1 MRVLYLY
8 CHPLPESFHA
18 GILQESLKGL
28 AEAGHEVDLC
38 DLYKE
43 KFDPVLWEQDRRD
56 YHDLDKNQRGLETYI
71 ERLRRAD
78 ALVVQFPTWTFG
90 LPAMLKGYFDRIM
103 MPGVAFDISDPGNVK
118 PMLSNIRTV
127 TGVSTY
133 GRPRWVAMYV
143 GDPPRRT
150 VVRYLPR
157 LMHAKCKVQYHA
169 LYHMNV
175 ASLTQRIA
183 FMERVR
189 SAMRELA

>member
-18 GILQESLKGL
+18 AILKESLAGL
-28 AEAGHEVDLC
+28 AEAGHAVDLL

-43 KFDPVLWEQDRRD
+43 NFNPVLSEQDRRD
-56 YHDLDKNQRGLETYI
+56 YHDLDRNQRGLESYI
-71 ERLRRAD
+71 DRLRKAD

-90 LPAMLKGYFDRIM
+90 MPAMLKGYFDRLM
-103 MPGVAFDISDPGNVK
+103 MPGVAFDLSEPSNAK
-118 PMLSNIRTV
+118 PMLTNIKTV
-127 TGVSTY
+127 MGVSTY

-150 VVRYLPR
+150 VTRYLPR
-157 LMHAKCKVQYHA
+157 LMARRCRVSYHA

-175 ASLTQRIA
+175 ASLTQRIS
-183 FMERVR
+183 FLERVR
-189 SAMRELA
+189 GAMRDLA

>member
-18 GILQESLKGL
+18 AILQESLKGL
-28 AEAGHEVDLC
+28 ADGGHQVDLL

-43 KFDPVLWEQDRRD
+43 NFNPVLSEQDRRD
-56 YHDLDKNQRGLETYI
+56 YHDLAKNQRGLEGHI
-71 ERLRRAD
+71 ERLRGAD

-90 LPAMLKGYFDRIM
+90 MPAMLKGYFDRIM
-103 MPGVAFDISDPGNVK
+103 MPGVAFDLSEPSNAK
-118 PMLSNIRTV
+118 PMLTNIRTV
-127 TGVSTY
+127 AGISTY

-150 VVRYLPR
+150 VTRYLPR
-157 LMHAKCKVQYHA
+157 LMNARCRVGYHA

-175 ASLTQRIA
+175 ASLAQRTA
-183 FMERVR
+183 FMGRVR
-189 SAMRELA
+189 GAMRVLV

>member
-1 MRVLYLY
+1 VRVLYLY

-18 GILQESLKGL
+18 SILQESLQGL
-28 AEAGHEVDLC
+28 AEAGHEVDLL

-43 KFDPVLWEQDRRD
+43 KFDPVLSEQDRRD

-103 MPGVAFDISDPGNVK
+103 MPGVAFDITNPANVT
-118 PMLSNIRTV
+118 PMLSNIGSI
-127 TGVSTY
+127 TGISTY
-133 GRPRWVAMYV
+133 GRPRWVALYV

-150 VVRYLPR
+150 ITRYLPR
-157 LMHAKCKVQYHA
+157 LMHPKCDVRYHA

-175 ASLTQRIA
+175 ASLSQRLA
-183 FMERVR
+183 FMARVR
-189 SAMRELA
+189 DAMRKI

>member
-8 CHPLPESFHA
+8 CHPLAESFHA
-18 GILQESLKGL
+18 AILKEGL
-28 AEAGHEVDLC
+28 AGLEEAGHSVDLL

-43 KFDPVLWEQDRRD
+43 NFNPVLSEQDRRD
-56 YHDLDKNQRGLETYI
+56 YHDLDKNQRGLEGYI
-71 ERLRRAD
+71 ERLRQAE

-90 LPAMLKGYFDRIM
+90 MPAMLKGYFDRLM
-103 MPGVAFDISDPGNVK
+103 MPGVAFDLSEPSNAK
-118 PMLSNIRTV
+118 PMLTNIKTV
-127 TGVSTY
+127 VGVSTY

-150 VVRYLPR
+150 VTRYLPR
-157 LMHAKCKVQYHA
+157 LMARRCRVSYHA

-183 FMERVR
+183 FLERVR
-189 SAMRELA
+189 GAMRDLR